1 MFLFLFLQTM
11 FKKVNNL
18 KKIISQPKN
27 IVITTHRGPDGDAMG
42 SSLALYNLL
51 INIGHKV
58 NVITPNDYAS
68 FLNWMPGN
76 DTVIEYDGNEE
87 KSILITSKADII
99 FMLDFNSITRLD
111 NFSQTVSD
119 SKAFKVLID
128 HHQDPDMK
136 IADLIFS
143 DSTSCSTAQLLYELI
158 EAMNMTND
166 INMDIAECL
175 YVGIM
180 TDTGSF
186 KYNSTTSRTHN
197 VIANLID
204 KGARNSKIHDLI
216 YDNSSADRMKLLGYC
231 INDKLLLYPEN
242 NAAIISLT
250 DEELNRFNFK
260 KGDTE
265 GIINYA
271 LAIKGIIFAVLIV
284 QRGDIVKLSLRSKGN
299 FKVNLIA
306 NKYFN
311 GGGHTN
317 ASGGMTYMTVNET
330 IKKVESIIKEY
341 KKELNN

>member
-1 MFLFLFLQTM
+1 M
-11 FKKVNNL
+11 FKKANNL
-18 KKIISQPKN
+18 KKLISQPKN

-42 SSLALYNLL
+42 SSLGLYNLL
-51 INIGHKV
+51 INLGHNV

-68 FLNWMPGN
+68 FLDWMPGN
-76 DTVIEYDGNEE
+76 DTVTEFDGNED
-87 KSILITSKADII
+87 KAIDITGKADMI
-99 FMLDFNSITRLD
+99 FMLDFNSLSRLD
-111 NFSQTVSD
+111 NFSQTVAD
-119 SKAFKVLID
+119 SKAYKVLID
-128 HHQDPDMK
+128 HHQDPDID
-136 IADLIFS
+136 IANLTFS
-143 DSTSCSTAQLLYELI
+143 DPSSCSTAQLLYEVI
-158 EAMNMTND
+158 AAMDMTNK

-186 KYNSTTSRTHN
+186 KYNSTTSKTHN
-197 VIANLID
+197 VIADLID

-216 YDNSSADRMKLLGYC
+216 YDNFSADRMKLLGYC

-250 DEELNRFNFK
+250 DEELNKFNFK

-284 QRGDIVKLSLRSKGN
+284 QRGDIVKLSLRSKGE

-306 NKYFN
+306 NKYFQ

-317 ASGGMTYMTVNET
+317 ASGGISYLTVNET
-330 IKKVESIIKEY
+330 IKKVENIINIHKE
-341 KKELNN
+341 ELNN

>member
-1 MFLFLFLQTM
+1 ML
-11 FKKVNNL
+11 KKANNL
-18 KKIISQPKN
+18 KELILQPKN

-42 SSLALYNLL
+42 SSLGLYNLL
-51 INIGHKV
+51 INLGHNV

-68 FLNWMPGN
+68 FLDWMPGN
-76 DTVIEYDGNEE
+76 DTVTEFDGNED
-87 KSILITSKADII
+87 KAIDVTSKADMI
-99 FMLDFNSITRLD
+99 FMLDFNSLSRLD
-111 NFSQTVSD
+111 NFSQIVAD
-119 SKAFKVLID
+119 STAYKVLID
-128 HHQDPDMK
+128 HHQDPDIT
-136 IADLIFS
+136 IANLIFS
-143 DSTSCSTAQLLYELI
+143 DPSSCSTAQLLYELI
-158 EAMNMTND
+158 VAMDMTNK

-186 KYNSTTSRTHN
+186 KYNSTTSKTHN
-197 VIANLID
+197 IIADLID

-216 YDNSSADRMKLLGYC
+216 YDNFSADRMKLLGYC

-242 NAAIISLT
+242 NTAIISLT
-250 DEELNRFNFK
+250 DEELNKFNFK

-284 QRGDIVKLSLRSKGN
+284 QRGDIVKLSLRSKGK

-306 NKYFN
+306 NKYFQ

-317 ASGGMTYMTVNET
+317 ASGGISYLTVNET
-330 IKKVESIIKEY
+330 IKKVENIINIYKE
-341 KKELNN
+341 ELNN